1 MKKFILALFVAM
13 SFVSTSSIAQ
23 INEKGFS
30 FQGYARDFEG
40 NAIGGTTVFVKFSIF
55 EEGNSASPDF
65 TETHQ
70 LETDAF
76 GVFATTVGSVNTAI
90 FFSLDWAGKNFFLKA
105 EVSVNNTDFVTISE
119 TELLSVPYA
128 QAAGNGVPSGTI
140 LPFGGSVVT
149 VPAGYLVCDGRE
161 VNIADYPLLFA
172 AIGTSW
178 GGNGSTTFR
187 LPDLRGQFLRGVDGG
202 AGIDPNAGARTAL
215 NGGNT
220 GDEVG
225 SYQLDEFAT
234 HTHTGTTDNDG
245 EHFHQITGEHS
256 EVAAFNG
263 NDIILDTDNNGPTG
277 NTNTANQTD
286 TDGAHTH
293 NFTTDATGGDETRP
307 KNAYVHYIIKF

>member
-1 MKKFILALFVAM
+1 MRFFLYSIILFFAFI
-13 SFVSTSSIAQ
+13 SYGQ

-76 GVFATTVGSVNTAI
+76 GVFTTTVGSVNTAI

-140 LPFGGSVVT
+140 LPFGGSVIT
-149 VPAGYLVCDGRE
+149 VPSGYLVCDGSE

-178 GGNGSTTFR
+178 GGNGTTTFR

-202 AGIDPNAGARTAL
+202 AGVDPNAADRTAL

-220 GDEVG
+220 GDAVG
-225 SYQLDEFAT
+225 SYQMDELET

-245 EHFHQITGEHS
+245 IHSHRIIGETS
-256 EVAAFNG
+256 GADTAG
-263 NDIILDTDNNGPTG
+263 GDDIILDLDDNGPTG
-277 NTNTANQTD
+277 NQNFNNSTD

-293 NFTTDATGGDETRP
+293 NFTTAATGGDETRP

>member
-1 MKKFILALFVAM
+1 MRFFLYSIVLFFSCI
-13 SFVSTSSIAQ
+13 SFGQ

-65 TETHQ
+65 TETHE

-76 GVFATTVGSVNTAI
+76 GVFVTTVGSVNTAI
-90 FFSLDWAGKNFFLKA
+90 FYSLDWAGKNFFLKA

-149 VPAGYLVCDGRE
+149 VPSGYLVCDGSE

-202 AGIDPNAGARTAL
+202 EGVDPNAATRTAL

-220 GDEVG
+220 GDAVG
-225 SYQLDEFAT
+225 SYQMDEFET
-234 HTHTGTTDNDG
+234 HTHTGNTDNDG
-245 EHFHQITGEHS
+245 AHRHQIRAESSGVLS
-256 EVAAFNG
+256 NVG
-263 NDIILDTDNNGPTG
+263 DDIILDLDNNGIISG
-277 NTNTANQTD
+277 IDTD
-286 TDGAHTH
+286 NFTSTDGAHTH